1 MTHEVVVAVLA
12 AQHVGDVTQ
21 AAPVQR
27 FLPLVLEQHH
37 YIAKHAR
44 ACAQQRIINTCYT
57 RLSMPY
63 YMDPIKRSKGGNYKQ
78 TQVEPVLVSL

>member
-21 AAPVQR
+21 AAPVER

-37 YIAKHAR
+37 YIAKEKCAR
-44 ACAQQRIINTCYT
+44 MRTA
-57 RLSMPY
+57 P
-63 YMDPIKRSKGGNYKQ
+63 DK
-78 TQVEPVLVSL
+78 